1 MLKKLTIVFFL
12 ILWPFLGLSAFI
24 TGPTVIKLPHNS
36 LGVYKDD
43 EERYLL
49 FIYKVKNSYLEIL
62 RKSLRNE
69 TVYYR
74 DLDTELAASY
84 VVGEEEQGRVDIPF
98 MVPGLY
104 LCVLKSRYGV
114 EDTVLVTIT
123 NLDFMVFIDERK
135 IHLFAFNTR
144 DGMPVK
150 RAKVYLIDSEGNV
163 LEKAVTDDNGMV
175 VMNEIPDNILL
186 EKDGTYAY
194 TRLWRRVSE
203 KPSKLFFITDRPVY
217 RPGHTV
223 HFRGTIIKKE
233 GGIFTP
239 LKGRKVSV
247 TIRDPN
253 FNELFL
259 ENFETNDFG
268 GFWGDYRLSDTAPVG
283 IYRIEID
290 MKGIG
295 KYKHSFLVEEYRKPE
310 YKITIETDKD
320 EYLAGDVI
328 R

>member
-24 TGPTVIKLPHNS
+24 TGPTVIKLPHDS

-84 VVGEEEQGRVDIPF
+84 VVGEDEQGRVDIPF

-150 RAKVYLIDSEGNV
+150 RAKVYL
-163 LEKAVTDDNGMV
+163 
-175 VMNEIPDNILL
+175 
-186 EKDGTYAY
+186 
-194 TRLWRRVSE
+194 
-203 KPSKLFFITDRPVY
+203 
-217 RPGHTV
+217 
-223 HFRGTIIKKE
+223 
-233 GGIFTP
+233 
-239 LKGRKVSV
+239 
-247 TIRDPN
+247 
-253 FNELFL
+253 
-259 ENFETNDFG
+259 
-268 GFWGDYRLSDTAPVG
+268 
-283 IYRIEID
+283 
-290 MKGIG
+290 
-295 KYKHSFLVEEYRKPE
+295 
-310 YKITIETDKD
+310 
-320 EYLAGDVI
+320 
-328 R
+328 